1 MVPIQFRGHD
11 RPAFLLKSDR
21 ISVRVGGYRC
31 QPLELSDPAI
41 NPLPSSQRDREVL
54 ACLVSLSHRSSD
66 LRAYLQ
72 AIAEGGSQLLGIDW
86 SVVTFCEEDTETVLA
101 SSIDLGGD
109 GDPSFNLHG
118 TLTGTVFA
126 SGKTLIVP
134 DAVADP
140 QHGNAPTGY
149 RAYLGVP
156 LRLPNGN
163 TLGTICSFHGQPRNF
178 GISDI
183 QVAELFAERAAI
195 ALDNH
200 RLYEEQRAR
209 SLSLAEEVDRQTAA
223 LRATQSKLIERE
235 RLAAIGTFAAS
246 IVHELRNPTTTIK
259 LVLGF
264 FERRVSLNDDAR
276 HRLSLA
282 IDEARRLEKLLGE
295 ILLYAKPH
303 VLQREVI
310 AFDRFVAQV
319 VTDFC
324 EHPIACD
331 YTVRFVGPDRSILVE
346 IDRDKFKQV
355 VLNLLGNA
363 CEASTAGAIVTCRLT
378 PQGDGVRLQVINGG
392 EPIPPEILPRL
403 TEPFFTTKA
412 EGTGLGLAIVR
423 RLVEAHDGFFQLASS
438 AATGTVATAWIPR
451 ATIDMMPEGGRN
463 PYP

>member
-1 MVPIQFRGHD
+1 M
-11 RPAFLLKSDR
+11 
-21 ISVRVGGYRC
+21 
-31 QPLELSDPAI
+31 ELSDPSI
-41 NPLPSSQRDREVL
+41 SPPPSSQRDREVL
-54 ACLVSLSHRSSD
+54 ACLASLSHRSSD

-72 AIAEGGSQLLGIDW
+72 AIADGVSRLIGLDW

-101 SSIDLGGD
+101 SSIDLGCD
-109 GDPSFNLHG
+109 KDPTFNLHG

-126 SGKTLIVP
+126 SGKTLAVP
-134 DAVADP
+134 DVVSDP
-140 QHGNAPTGY
+140 QHGNAPEGY

-156 LRLPNGN
+156 LRLPSGS
-163 TLGTICSFHGQPRNF
+163 TLGTICSFHGQPRAF
-178 GISDI
+178 GEDDI

-195 ALDNH
+195 ALDNY

-223 LRATQSKLIERE
+223 LRATQNKLIERE

-282 IDEARRLEKLLGE
+282 VDEARRLEKLLGE

-303 VLQREVI
+303 VLQREVVE
-310 AFDRFVAQV
+310 FDRFVAQIA
-319 VTDFC
+319 TDFRD
-324 EHPIACD
+324 HPVACD
-331 YTVRFVGPDRSILVE
+331 CTVQFVGPDRSIWVE

-363 CEASTAGAIVTCRLT
+363 CEASTAGAIVTCRMT
-378 PQGDGVRLQVINGG
+378 PQGDGVKLQVINGG

-412 EGTGLGLAIVR
+412 EGTGLGLSIVK
-423 RLVEAHDGFFQLASS
+423 RLVESHDGFFELTSS
-438 AATGTVATAWIPR
+438 AATGTAATAWIPQ
-451 ATIDMMPEGGRN
+451 ATIDLPASERDS
-463 PYP
+463 YP

>member
-1 MVPIQFRGHD
+1 M
-11 RPAFLLKSDR
+11 
-21 ISVRVGGYRC
+21 
-31 QPLELSDPAI
+31 ELSDSTVNPPA
-41 NPLPSSQRDREVL
+41 SARRDREVL
-54 ACLVSLSHRSSD
+54 ACLANLSHRSSD

-72 AIAEGGSQLLGIDW
+72 AIAEGVSLLLGIDW
-86 SVVTFCEEDTETVLA
+86 SVVTFCKENTETVLA
-101 SSIDLGGD
+101 SSIDLGYD

-118 TLTGTVFA
+118 TLTGTVFE
-126 SGKTLIVP
+126 SGQTLIVS
-134 DAVADP
+134 DAVSAP
-140 QHGNAPTGY
+140 QYGNAPEGY

-163 TLGTICSFHGQPRNF
+163 TLGTICSFHSQPHDFDDN
-178 GISDI
+178 DI

-209 SLSLAEEVDRQTAA
+209 SLSLAEEVARQTAA
-223 LRATQSKLIERE
+223 LRATQNKLIERE

-264 FERRVSLNDDAR
+264 LERRVSLNEDAR

-282 IDEARRLEKLLGE
+282 VDEARRLEKLLSE

-303 VLQREVI
+303 ILQREI
-310 AFDRFVAQV
+310 ASFDRFVAQI

-324 EHPIACD
+324 ELPIACD
-331 YTVRFVGPDRSILVE
+331 HTVRFVGPERSVLVE

-363 CEASTAGAIVTCRLT
+363 CEAST
-378 PQGDGVRLQVINGG
+378 P
-392 EPIPPEILPRL
+392 
-403 TEPFFTTKA
+403 
-412 EGTGLGLAIVR
+412 
-423 RLVEAHDGFFQLASS
+423 
-438 AATGTVATAWIPR
+438 
-451 ATIDMMPEGGRN
+451 GRS
-463 PYP
+463 